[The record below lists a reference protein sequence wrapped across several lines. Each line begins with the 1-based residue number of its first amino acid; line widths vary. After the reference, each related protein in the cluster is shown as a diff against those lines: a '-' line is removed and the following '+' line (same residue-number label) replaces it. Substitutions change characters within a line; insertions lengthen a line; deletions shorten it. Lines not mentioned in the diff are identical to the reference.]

1 MAMVAARKLA
11 LGSAAILT
19 LMGCGLLGGS
29 ETAETPTATVSLSKY
44 QKLAEQKPD
53 APAGVPVEP
62 NTSMDNLKKLVAS
75 KVFPSR
81 PDPFSLLPV
90 EAKFD
95 KDQAAARFVQTGG
108 FMTVW
113 TPPAEEMEEVVAVEP
128 QPVRRLA
135 GVVVSNG
142 AVLILIDMGD
152 GKGVQLARAGSKLGE
167 WTVASID
174 TEKAILKR
182 DPKKRPSEVLV
193 PLASP
198 LELGTPGG
206 GGNVPG
212 GPGGRP
218 GGGMMPPGMGPMG
231 PGVGGPMGP
240 GMGPSGPVD
249 F

>member
-1 MAMVAARKLA
+1 MEARKLA
-11 LGSAAILT
+11 LGAASALAIT
-19 LMGCGLLGGS
+19 GCGLLGAP
-29 ETAETPTATVSLSKY
+29 EAQDTPTASVSLSKY
-44 QKLAEQKPD
+44 QKLAEEKPN

-62 NTSMDNLKKLVAS
+62 NTSTDNLKKLVAS

-95 KDQAAARFVQTGG
+95 KDQAAARFLQTGG

-113 TPPAEEMEEVVAVEP
+113 TPPAEEMEEIVAVEP

-206 GGNVPG
+206 GGGTPG
-212 GPGGRP
+212 GPTGRP
-218 GGGMMPPGMGPMG
+218 GGGMMPPGGPMG
-231 PGVGGPMGP
+231 PGIGGPMGP

>member
-11 LGSAAILT
+11 LSSAAVLA
-19 LMGCGLLGGS
+19 LGGCGLLGGT
-29 ETAETPTATVSLSKY
+29 ETAETPTATVSLAKY

-62 NTSMDNLKKLVAS
+62 NTSTDNLKKLVAS
-75 KVFPSR
+75 KTFASR

-95 KDQAAARFVQTGG
+95 KDQASARFLQTGG
-108 FMTVW
+108 FLTVW
-113 TPPAEEMEEVVAVEP
+113 TPPAEEMEEIVAIEP

-206 GGNVPG
+206 GPNVPG
-212 GPGGRP
+212 AGGRP
-218 GGGMMPPGMGPMG
+218 GGGMMPPGGPMG